1 MQSLSFLD
9 YRHAVSRAVVALDV
23 TAPEQDRF
31 QGAIDATAAG
41 DIHVFAIDADGHG
54 VHRTPSLIS
63 RAPQQYFKFSRIE
76 RGSGMIVQDG
86 RETALGSGDM
96 ALYDTDRPY
105 SLLFDDAVQMSVVM
119 FPKVLLDI
127 PTEDTGRITATRL
140 NAGGALGAMVGP
152 YLGSL
157 AEGAHHLDSRIA
169 RRMLRTAVDML
180 STVLEANLVATDGPV
195 SAHSTTLTHILTYI
209 DVHLA
214 DSELSPSQIAA
225 AHYISVRHLHSMFSE
240 QGASVSTVIRRR
252 RLQRCYDA
260 LTDPYQAH
268 RSIAEIAMSAGFVD
282 AAHFSRVFRAQYGVP
297 PRAVRAG

>member
-31 QGAIDATAAG
+31 SGAIDATVAG
-41 DIHVFAIDADGHG
+41 DIHVFAIHADRHG
-54 VHRTPSLIS
+54 VHRTPGLIS

-86 RETALGSGDM
+86 RETALRSGDM

-105 SLLFDDAVQMSVVM
+105 SLLFDDTVQMSVVM

-127 PTEDTGRITATRL
+127 PAEDTSRVTATRL
-140 NAGGALGAMVGP
+140 NASGALGEMVGP
-152 YLGSL
+152 YLDSL
-157 AEGAHHLDSRIA
+157 AGGAHHLDSRIA

-180 STVLEANLVATDGPV
+180 STVLEANLAATSGPV

-209 DVHLA
+209 DVHLS
-214 DSELSPSQIAA
+214 DSNLSPSQIAA
-225 AHYISVRHLHSMFSE
+225 AHYISVRHLHAMFSE
-240 QGASVSTVIRRR
+240 QGSTVSTVIRER

-268 RSIAEIAMSAGFVD
+268 RSIAEIAIAAGFVD
-282 AAHFSRVFRAQYGVP
+282 PAHFSRVFRAHYGVP
-297 PRAVRAG
+297 PRAVRAS